1 MEEDF
6 IPFVTV
12 PSLSRQQ
19 WTAGYNYKCLNRSL
33 IKHMTAFPNTYFVN
47 SADGLVVE
55 STDVI
60 VAYQTQME
68 SCDWVSF
75 DEFVNCALGL
85 WKISHDPSEPNW
97 ILSMSCTCPIFY
109 KQYVCKHIIAIAL
122 ILHLVEAPNNAM
134 TEQITGEPNKRGR
147 PPTILP
153 VLPRHG
159 FRPIIQSLSSNEHVY
174 DNDITTVDCDKS
186 NDCDDMI
193 QPPQLDQ
200 RQPYLF
206 NHFPPHLSFVNT
218 DSNDSNT
225 NLTNVEFDHSG
236 LAFAQMSIAPANS
249 TARDLLF
256 TTFTE
261 AEIDYHHSR
270 YQLESATSL
279 TSVASVTSS
288 DSISLSSDN
297 TSQPTRSLLLTK
309 CGRKPDTAEVKAAK
323 EAKKL
328 EAKEAKKKATQAQRG
343 LIGTHF

>member
-1 MEEDF
+1 MCESVLNKNGRSRRTKIVRLWWIDSYF
-6 IPFVTV
+6 IIEH
-12 PSLSRQQ
+12 SRISII
-19 WTAGYNYKCLNRSL
+19 YN
-33 IKHMTAFPNTYFVN
+33 T
-47 SADGLVVE
+47 
-55 STDVI
+55 
-60 VAYQTQME
+60 
-68 SCDWVSF
+68 
-75 DEFVNCALGL
+75 
-85 WKISHDPSEPNW
+85 
-97 ILSMSCTCPIFY
+97 
-109 KQYVCKHIIAIAL
+109 
-122 ILHLVEAPNNAM
+122 
-134 TEQITGEPNKRGR
+134 NKRGR

-236 LAFAQMSIAPANS
+236 LAFAQMPIAPANS

-261 AEIDYHHSR
+261 AEIDYHHFR
-270 YQLESATSL
+270 Y
-279 TSVASVTSS
+279 
-288 DSISLSSDN
+288 
-297 TSQPTRSLLLTK
+297 
-309 CGRKPDTAEVKAAK
+309 
-323 EAKKL
+323 
-328 EAKEAKKKATQAQRG
+328 
-343 LIGTHF
+343 